1 MVYVNLTPT
10 PGGTKTGKYVRGE
23 ERGLSKGGYEGI
35 WEAREQTEEDKRVV
49 SGSRAG
55 EVSKV

>member
-1 MVYVNLTPT
+1 M
-10 PGGTKTGKYVRGE
+10 RGE
-23 ERGLSKGGYEGI
+23 EKGLSKGGYGER

-55 EVSKV
+55 EVSKA